1 MNENL
6 LVRLRKIPRN
16 GDEFELKVGSNDYLI
31 LSYDVRKLIQKLQR
45 AKKGESVKLINT
57 KIKANV
63 AQYKKIAEYLELV
76 LESWIANG

>member
-1 MNENL
+1 MNKNL

-16 GDEFELKVGSNDYLI
+16 GDEFELKVGDNDYLI

-57 KIKANV
+57 KIKATK
-63 AQYKKIAEYLELV
+63 AQYAKIAEYLELV

>member
-1 MNENL
+1 MSKDV

-16 GDEFELKVGSNDYLI
+16 GDEFELKVDNNDYLI

-57 KIKANV
+57 KIKATKP
-63 AQYKKIAEYLELV
+63 QYAKIAEYLELV

>member
-1 MNENL
+1 MSKDV

-16 GDEFELKVGSNDYLI
+16 GDEFELKVGNNDYLI

-45 AKKGESVKLINT
+45 AKKGESVTLIST
-57 KIKANV
+57 KIKATK
-63 AQYKKIAEYLELV
+63 AQYAKIAEYLELV